1 MATRL
6 GTEGGGVG
14 VSDAVV
20 SVFVDG
26 CFGVVGIVVNGCD
39 DFVVYFAA
47 SGVVKVWS

>member
-6 GTEGGGVG
+6 GTEGGGVVG

-20 SVFVDG
+20 SVSVDG
-26 CFGVVGIVVNGCD
+26 CFGVAGTVVNGCG
-39 DFVVYFAA
+39 FVVYFAA